1 MGMQFKIL
9 SAELRLMTHITL
21 IKESMRD
28 GAFMPKFTI
37 LLASDK
43 WLILCHLKCVLADGW
58 LNLQERKHRC
68 WHISYRLRTD
78 LWLSL

>member
-21 IKESMRD
+21 IKESTSD

-43 WLILCHLKCVLADGW
+43 WLKMCLGRRVIKFT
-58 LNLQERKHRC
+58 RKKAPLLT
-68 WHISYRLRTD
+68 YFV
-78 LWLSL
+78 